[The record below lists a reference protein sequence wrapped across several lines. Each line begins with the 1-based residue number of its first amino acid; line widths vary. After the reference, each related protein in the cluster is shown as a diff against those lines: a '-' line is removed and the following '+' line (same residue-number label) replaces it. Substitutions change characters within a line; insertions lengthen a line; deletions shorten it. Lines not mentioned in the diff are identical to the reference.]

1 MFRKLLLSTAFIY
14 ASVAVEAQPV
24 FIDSVENNNIGRL
37 GRVGEGN
44 ETYSYFVAGADNAKS
59 KNASLVVNISSAG
72 QDTRRIKYNIDRN
85 TSVLTSVASNMGMV
99 FLTYNYTTKASALM
113 AVDYAG
119 NITQKVPVEGVTPE
133 LAVWDNDIRLF
144 AAMLEGYVLV
154 LPNAQKT
161 SYNVIAYSGDLK
173 EQWKERY
180 EGRGN
185 TLEVTEGKM
194 LGENLFLL
202 RREQMDA
209 KQQKYAYTLQVVNVL
224 QHTVQMHE
232 LKDKNN
238 NYCYA
243 TVMSEQEGTIEIAGI
258 CHKDGKF
265 APGLPAGIGIY
276 EFEMNGAPLNEV
288 YVDGKQ
294 LSNFLPDPIIASM
307 AMNSVLSI
315 TAVVNDMSKNVY
327 GLVGEMIQKN
337 ETDMKK
343 QEAKIIVSD
352 LMTMVVN
359 KEGELQ
365 KLTLADKPP
374 YMAISLKGSPAVAD
388 INTTANWLQKN
399 RLVNT
404 KGAVRLG
411 SGSYVYV
418 KSTDTTKIDQE
429 AIFINIDDP
438 TVGSRF
444 TMAISRTP
452 TNDPAMRPASKFKV
466 TAGTADWKIKHW
478 QKADIY
484 SAAGA
489 QIVFFNQPGDKI
501 VLYYDDV
508 TRRGEK

>member
-37 GRVGEGN
+37 GRLGEGN
-44 ETYSYFVAGADNAKS
+44 EIYSYFIAGADNARS
-59 KNASLVVNISSAG
+59 KEASLVVNISSPG
-72 QDTRRIKYNIDRN
+72 RDTRRIKCSIDRN
-85 TSVLTSVASNMGMV
+85 TNVLASVASNMGLV
-99 FLTYNYTTKASALM
+99 FLTYNYTTKASTM
-113 AVDYAG
+113 MGVDYAG
-119 NITQKVPVEGVTPE
+119 NITQKVPVEGVTTE

-144 AAMLEGYVLV
+144 AAMPEGYVLV
-154 LPNAQKT
+154 LPNAKKT
-161 SYNVIAYSGDLK
+161 SYNVIAYGGDLK

-185 TLEVTEGKM
+185 MLEVTEAKM
-194 LGENLFLL
+194 VGENLFLL

-209 KQQKYAYTLQVVNVL
+209 KLQKYVYTLQVVNVM
-224 QHTVQMHE
+224 QHTAQMHE

-243 TVMSEQEGTIEIAGI
+243 TTMNEQEGMIEIAGL

-265 APGLPAGIGIY
+265 APGLPAGIGVY
-276 EFEMNGAPLNEV
+276 EFEMSGTLMNEV
-288 YVDGKQ
+288 FIDGQQ
-294 LSNFLPDPIIASM
+294 LGKFLPDPIIASM
-307 AMNSVLSI
+307 AMNSVLTI
-315 TAVVNDMSKNVY
+315 TAVVNDMSRNVY
-327 GLVGEMIQKN
+327 GLVGELIQKN

-343 QEAKIIVSD
+343 QEAKIVVSD
-352 LMTMVVN
+352 LMTMITN

-365 KLTLADKPP
+365 KLTLADKSP
-374 YMAISLKGSPAVAD
+374 YLSISLKGSPAAAD

-404 KGAVRLG
+404 KGAMRLG

-418 KSTDTTKIDQE
+418 KSTDTAKIDQE
-429 AIFINIDDP
+429 AVFIDIDEP
-438 TVGSRF
+438 TLGGRF

-452 TNDPAMRPASKFKV
+452 TNDPAMRPASKYKV
-466 TAGTADWKIKHW
+466 TAGTPDWKIKHW

-489 QIVFFNQPGDKI
+489 QVIFFNQPGDKI

-508 TRRGEK
+508 TRRAEK